1 MGLFTQGKKDSITY
15 TQKDR
20 TKIEIPFVYVVYYF
34 VLWKS
39 LSRDERKK
47 KFVEMMIAGKFGAGV
62 NYCQRILKEYNP
74 MNPNEKD
81 DYAPYEN
88 AFSNAFI
95 LASLPNSVL
104 PERQRCEDGDK
115 KWKIA
120 FGKIR
125 SKGNVPDRINKIIW
139 ADVPEECKEDD
150 VEFFNKTNALLAF
163 GIGSPEQLEAFE
175 DKRKVAREKQQKKY
189 VEAKGTFIA
198 CMCDVAKNGL
208 CRCKTTL
215 NGIKGGSASEVWF
228 NSVTRE
234 RVRTFDEETRKT
246 CVNGKCLF
254 VECKCEGGS
263 KCRCETTRN
272 GIKGGNASEL
282 WFDEVTG
289 KQVPSFDEESR
300 KTCVN
305 GKCLFVECKGGRN
318 CRCKKGPDGNKGGN
332 ANEMW
337 YDILTGKQVTNFDEE
352 ARKTCVNAKCIFVE
366 CMCEGG
372 SKCRCE
378 TTRNGIKGGN
388 ASEVWYDILTGK
400 RVYTFDEESRK
411 TCVNGK
417 CLFVECKGGRNC
429 RCKKGPD
436 GNKGGNANEM
446 WYDILTGKQV
456 TNFDEEARK
465 TCVNAKC
472 IFVECH
478 CGKKSGCRCKT
489 TRFKTTRFIGLKRV
503 KGDTANGM
511 WFDESGERL
520 YSFPKGTKA
529 INARCIQRVCAGLCG
544 RTGYASTINNKS
556 PLLEK
561 GEEYLCRDCA
571 TLDVFTDAR
580 GCPFC
585 GKRWT
590 GCSTEPNDMQF
601 CMDRDKTRKF
611 WESEGKIG
619 LLDRTAHMN
628 CWRETHN
635 EMLKLRDVEKEKNIG
650 MGVSL
655 QDKSKKIKA
664 IKAMIKGE
672 MKKILDADANGT
684 LKRTFEAAKEEGKK
698 KENERKSAREAL
710 ANEYAVKLKELM
722 TKEPDQK

>member
-1 MGLFTQGKKDSITY
+1 MGFFTRGKKDSITY

-81 DYAPYEN
+81 DHPQYEN

-175 DKRKVAREKQQKKY
+175 DKRKVAREKKQKKY
-189 VEAKGTFIA
+189 DEAKGTFIA

-228 NSVTRE
+228 NSVTGE
-234 RVRTFDEETRKT
+234 RVYT
-246 CVNGKCLF
+246 
-254 VECKCEGGS
+254 
-263 KCRCETTRN
+263 
-272 GIKGGNASEL
+272 
-282 WFDEVTG
+282 
-289 KQVPSFDEESR
+289 
-300 KTCVN
+300 
-305 GKCLFVECKGGRN
+305 
-318 CRCKKGPDGNKGGN
+318 
-332 ANEMW
+332 
-337 YDILTGKQVTNFDEE
+337 FDEE
-352 ARKTCVNAKCIFVE
+352 ARKKCVNAKCMFVE

-388 ASEVWYDILTGK
+388 ASEVWFNSVTRE
-400 RVYTFDEESRK
+400 RVRTFDEESRK
-411 TCVNGK
+411 TCVSAK
-417 CLFVECKGGRNC
+417 CIFVECKGGRNC
-429 RCKKGPD
+429 RCMKGPN
-436 GNKGGNANEM
+436 GIKGGNASEKWFNS
-446 WYDILTGKQV
+446 V
-456 TNFDEEARK
+456 TRERVYTFDEETRK

-489 TRFKTTRFIGLKRV
+489 TRIIRLKRV
-503 KGDTANGM
+503 KGDTAYGM

-561 GEEYLCRDCA
+561 GEEYLCRNCA

-619 LLDRTAHMN
+619 LLDHTAHMN

-655 QDKSKKIKA
+655 QDASKK

-672 MKKILDADANGT
+672 MKKILDADADGT
-684 LKRTFEAAKEEGKK
+684 LKRTFEAAKEERKK